1 MEKILHG
8 AVLTLLLQL
17 LSTCGLERSQTI
29 TTILTLVLVVNVCII
44 LKLFGAIRFVLVV
57 LRWSVTMVVAPLL
70 VVTMIHLAT
79 IGVRDLMVLVLLKF
93 HWASTTMALITSR
106 DEQSHMK
113 NKWISDKSV
122 YFHMQRYIVICQ
134 HHL

>member
-29 TTILTLVLVVNVCII
+29 TIILILVLVVNVCII
-44 LKLFGAIRFVLVV
+44 LKLFGAIRFALDV
-57 LRWSVTMVVAPLL
+57 LRRSVTTVVAPLL

-93 HWASTTMALITSR
+93 H
-106 DEQSHMK
+106 
-113 NKWISDKSV
+113 
-122 YFHMQRYIVICQ
+122 
-134 HHL
+134 